1 MAPFA
6 RLDADYI
13 TQCEYRARRF
23 SGAYTGTSGTLAADV
38 MRLLRERASMTA
50 AFDQLAADNQ
60 ALREAVAARMDA
72 TPEDDPKKV
81 GYSPMA
87 ASLAGCKPAQE
98 AAARCFDTTTEE
110 EEIDPTDIDDPGEA
124 AIPVDWILRGEREL
138 KAERESASTPVMP
151 MGFGV
156 MSNGES
162 DGTPA
167 ERLLL
172 DALDAVRDRRGK
184 YGPPIN
190 HFSITVRLVNA
201 CFGTSFTES
210 DWATIM
216 VLDKIA
222 RSRGPMDC
230 RDNDVD
236 LAGYAACRAECRRP

>member
-1 MAPFA
+1 MEPFA

-38 MRLLRERASMTA
+38 MRLLKERQQMTA

-72 TPEDDPKKV
+72 TPDTDPKKV

-98 AAARCFDTTTEE
+98 AAARCFDTT
-110 EEIDPTDIDDPGEA
+110 EIESPTAIADSDEP
-124 AIPVDWILRGEREL
+124 AIPSDWILRGEQEL
-138 KAERESASTPVMP
+138 KAEREPDCTPVMP
-151 MGFGV
+151 LGFGV
-156 MSNGES
+156 MGNGEG

-184 YGPPIN
+184 YGPPVN

-201 CFGTSFTES
+201 AFGTSFTES

>member
-1 MAPFA
+1 MT
-6 RLDADYI
+6 LSADYLREA
-13 TQCEYRARRF
+13 EYRARQF

-38 MRLLRERASMTA
+38 MRLLKERAAMTA
-50 AFDQLAADNQ
+50 AFDQLEADNK
-60 ALREAVAARMDA
+60 ALREAVAARIES
-72 TPEDDPKKV
+72 TPADDPKWR
-81 GYSPMA
+81 GHSPMA

-98 AAARCFDTTTEE
+98 AAARCFDTTSDDEE
-110 EEIDPTDIDDPGEA
+110 TDPTDIDDSGEP
-124 AIPVDWILRGEREL
+124 AIPVDWILRGEKEL
-138 KAERESASTPVMP
+138 KAERERPEPRPLGA
-151 MGFGV
+151 GV
-156 MSNGES
+156 MANGEV

-201 CFGTSFTES
+201 AFGTSFTES

>member
-1 MAPFA
+1 MEPFA

-38 MRLLRERASMTA
+38 MRLLKERASMTA
-50 AFDQLAADNQ
+50 AFDQLAADNK

-72 TPEDDPKKV
+72 TPDTDPKKR
-81 GYSPMA
+81 GYVP
-87 ASLAGCKPAQE
+87 PE
-98 AAARCFDTTTEE
+98 ADEE
-110 EEIDPTDIDDPGEA
+110 GIDPTDIDDPGEP

-138 KAERESASTPVMP
+138 QAERESASKPVMP
-151 MGFGV
+151 LGFGV

-190 HFSITVRLVNA
+190 HFSITVGLVNA

>member
-1 MAPFA
+1 MTLP
-6 RLDADYI
+6 ADYLVDL
-13 TQCEYRARRF
+13 EHRARRF
-23 SGAYTGTSGTLAADV
+23 SGAYFGTSGHLAGGIIH
-38 MRLLRERASMTA
+38 LLNERKAMTA
-50 AFDQLAADNQ
+50 AFDQLEADNK

-72 TPEDDPKKV
+72 TPDTDPKKR

-87 ASLAGCKPAQE
+87 ASLAGCRPAQE
-98 AAARCFDTTTEE
+98 AAARCFDTTSDEE
-110 EEIDPTDIDDPGEA
+110 DIDPTDIDDPGEA
-124 AIPVDWILRGEREL
+124 AIPVDWILRGEKEL
-138 KAERESASTPVMP
+138 KAEREATSTPVMP
-151 MGFGV
+151 LGFGV
-156 MSNGES
+156 MSNGEV

>member
-1 MAPFA
+1 MA
-6 RLDADYI
+6 
-13 TQCEYRARRF
+13 
-23 SGAYTGTSGTLAADV
+23 
-38 MRLLRERASMTA
+38 A
-50 AFDQLAADNQ
+50 AFDQLAADNK

-72 TPEDDPKKV
+72 TP
-81 GYSPMA
+81 
-87 ASLAGCKPAQE
+87 
-98 AAARCFDTTTEE
+98 DT
-110 EEIDPTDIDDPGEA
+110 DPTDIDDPGEP

-138 KAERESASTPVMP
+138 KAERERPEPRPLGA
-151 MGFGV
+151 GV
-156 MSNGES
+156 MSNG

>member
-1 MAPFA
+1 MT
-6 RLDADYI
+6 LSADYLREA
-13 TQCEYRARRF
+13 EYRARRF

-38 MRLLRERASMTA
+38 MRLLHERASMTA
-50 AFDQLAADNQ
+50 AFDQLTADNQ

-72 TPEDDPKKV
+72 TPDDDPKKR
-81 GYSPMA
+81 GYVP
-87 ASLAGCKPAQE
+87 LE
-98 AAARCFDTTTEE
+98 AA
-110 EEIDPTDIDDPGEA
+110 EEIDPTDIDDPGEP
-124 AIPVDWILRGEREL
+124 AIPVDWILQGEREL
-138 KAERESASTPVMP
+138 LAEREPRPLGAGLMAT
-151 MGFGV
+151 GDA
-156 MSNGES
+156 

-201 CFGTSFTES
+201 AFGTTFTES

-236 LAGYAACRAECRRP
+236 LAGYAACRAECRAP